1 MSILINLL
9 PEARLARLRNQSR
22 KRFYTAIAIVSTGS
36 VAAVVITFLL
46 FLGFLNATYLINES
60 RLNDLNQEISKNK
73 DLEQNA
79 ATLQANLQAFTILNQ
94 KRTYPT
100 RIYKNLYE
108 ATPDNVKITSIQ
120 VNVDG
125 KITISGVTKSF
136 ADVGRYREI
145 LLSYN
150 VNYKPQPGLDRSAIF
165 TSADIKSASPNIAT
179 GTVTFALDVT
189 VDQKV
194 LAKQV
199 GK

>member
-9 PEARLARLRNQSR
+9 PEARLAKLRNQSR
-22 KRFYTAIAIVSTGS
+22 KRFYTTIAIVSTGS
-36 VAAVVITFLL
+36 VATVVITFLL

-73 DLEQNA
+73 DLEQKA
-79 ATLQANLQAFTILNQ
+79 ATLQANLQEFTILNQ

-125 KITISGVTKSF
+125 KITISGTTNSF
-136 ADVGRYREI
+136 ADVGRYKEI

-150 VNYKPQPGLDRSAIF
+150 VNYKLQPNLDRSAIF
-165 TSADIKSASPNIAT
+165 TSVEIKSASPNIAT
-179 GTVTFALDVT
+179 GTVTFSLDVT